1 MEDIYEYIIVEA
13 SSCAKLQGAVNSNIR
28 QGWDVQGGVSGFYN
42 LSGYYYQQ
50 AMIRVK
56 EVQ

>member
-1 MEDIYEYIIVEA
+1 MEYDVVEA
-13 SSCAKLQGAVNSNIR
+13 SSAAGLAKRVMR
-28 QGWDVQGGVSGFYN
+28 MVDEGWIPQGGVSAFYN

-56 EVQ
+56 EAQ